1 MAAMSRLL
9 GAVTV
14 MAFTVI
20 SSTAIPFT
28 GKPVDPN
35 CGVIC
40 SNLERPYDG
49 AVCYETKRED
59 GTCQPVWVNA
69 AMLSTRGDGLK
80 DVNHMAPDA
89 HYHNTAP
96 FAGNLPIIND
106 REDAGNENSLAKR
119 LQFDL
124 APKPQRV
131 CEYVGPT
138 CMDPSRGKGANAG
151 DCEDLIRFWY
161 NNHGKWT
168 IQKRDLEGRHYLE
181 LAQSG
186 SCLYAVGHPHLSVQA
201 NDTVVGNSDIWAT
214 LAQGFNECG
223 TNGKMEVQ
231 GMLDCDDWNL
241 FFWIGSKDKFE
252 CCKGEHPPNA

>member
-28 GKPVDPN
+28 GKPFDPN

-59 GTCQPVWVNA
+59 GTCQPVWVNT

-80 DVNHMAPDA
+80 DVNHPVPSG
-89 HYHNTAP
+89 HHHNPAP

-106 REDAGNENSLAKR
+106 REDAGTSENSLAKR

-131 CEYVGPT
+131 CEY
-138 CMDPSRGKGANAG
+138 
-151 DCEDLIRFWY
+151 
-161 NNHGKWT
+161 
-168 IQKRDLEGRHYLE
+168 
-181 LAQSG
+181 
-186 SCLYAVGHPHLSVQA
+186 A

-223 TNGKMEVQ
+223 TNDKMEVQ

-252 CCKGEHPPNA
+252 CCKGERPPQRVRKRTNSNLGYEALDSVLGTCTLEAEKGTWLLAFVKHHRHTEELQK